1 MLPPRNREDDHAV
14 LIAGNANPTLAAHI
28 AKAYGETLAD
38 ATVGR
43 FSDGE
48 IRVEINQNLRGRHV
62 FLIQPTCPPVNDNL
76 MELLVMADAC
86 RRASACSV
94 TAVVPYFGYARQ
106 ERKSSSR
113 SPITAKLVADMM
125 VSAGVDRLLS
135 LDLHAPQIQGFFNT
149 PVDNLYAMPLIAA
162 DIQSKHDDLSN
173 TVIVSPDV
181 GGVRRARALAK
192 ELDCPIA
199 IIDKRRDNPNESAV
213 LHVIGDVKGKNCILL
228 DDMVDTAGTLVNAA
242 NALVEKHG
250 AAQISAYATH
260 GVLSG
265 PAVERIS
272 NSKLAEVVLTDTIR
286 HELPETCKNIRF
298 IHAAPLLAEAMHRI
312 ITGESLSALFTAPPA
327 KALKQDS

>member
-1 MLPPRNREDDHAV
+1 MLPPRNREDDQAV
-14 LIAGNANPTLAAHI
+14 LIAGNANLTLAQNI
-28 AKAYGETLAD
+28 AKAYGEILAD
-38 ATVGR
+38 ATIGR

-86 RRASACSV
+86 RRASASSI

-106 ERKSSSR
+106 ERKSASR
-113 SPITAKLVADMM
+113 SPITSKLVADMM
-125 VSAGVDRLLS
+125 VSSGIDRLLS
-135 LDLHAPQIQGFFNT
+135 LDLHAPQIQGFFNI
-149 PVDNLYAMPLIAA
+149 PVDNLYAMPVIAA
-162 DIQSKHDDLSN
+162 DIQEKQPDMRN

-242 NALVEKHG
+242 KALRETHG

-265 PAVERIS
+265 PAIERICDS
-272 NSKLAEVVLTDTIR
+272 QLTEVVLTDTIR
-286 HELPETCKNIRF
+286 HNLPSHCKNIRF
-298 IHAAPLLAEAMHRI
+298 INAAPLLAEAMHRI
-312 ITGESLSALFTAPPA
+312 ITGESLSALFTSPPA
-327 KALKQDS
+327 RALNQAE